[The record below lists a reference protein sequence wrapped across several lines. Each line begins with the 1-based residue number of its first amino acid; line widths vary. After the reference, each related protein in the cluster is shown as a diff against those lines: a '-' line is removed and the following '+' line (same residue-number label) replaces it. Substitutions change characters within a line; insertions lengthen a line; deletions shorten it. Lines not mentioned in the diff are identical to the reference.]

1 MKRSNTYLVAATTFV
16 AVTLLSACGGGSSDS
31 EAPSASSAEVSA
43 AASAAPSAEA
53 SAASAVPASVQANI
67 DAAIPGTYTVPE
79 PTGPITPGKK
89 VTGIVFGNQSQA
101 GPIFTETFK
110 AAGAAAGWTVNVVDG
125 EFSTDLY
132 LSAVRQA
139 IAEKVDGIVLFVID
153 CAAVKAGVEEAKAA
167 GIPVIYVE
175 GYDCDSDGQ
184 SEATGYP
191 LGLYNSLTE
200 QGVDYVTFLEA
211 SGQLQADAM
220 ISALDGEVEALA
232 VNYPETYATVSITD
246 GFMNEIEVCPTCTA
260 TVFDSVYADWGNALQ
275 SKISTE
281 LLKNQGINAIMG
293 NYDDPVLNGI
303 AAAAAASGRDIYVTG
318 EAGYPAMIELIRQG
332 KADMTIGYD
341 GGMESWAAIER
352 LNRIFNGDTEPFNTG
367 IGLQLIDA
375 EHNLSAE
382 GAPYVAPVDYVSA
395 YTSAW
400 GAS

>member
-1 MKRSNTYLVAATTFV
+1 MKHSNTYIVAAATFV
-16 AVTLLSACGGGSSDS
+16 AVALLSGCGGSSDG
-31 EAPSASSAEVSA
+31 EGPSASGAEVSA
-43 AASAAPSAEA
+43 IASAAPSAEA

-67 DAAIPGTYTVPE
+67 DAAIPGTYTLPE

-101 GPIFTETFK
+101 GPIFTESFK

-153 CAAVKAGVEEAKAA
+153 CAAVKAGVEEAQAA
-167 GIPVIYVE
+167 GIPVIYAE

-184 SEATGYP
+184 GKATGYP

-211 SGQLQADAM
+211 TGQLQADAM
-220 ISALDGEVEALA
+220 ISALDAKVDALA
-232 VNYPETYATVSITD
+232 VNYPETYATVSITE
-246 GFMNEIEVCPTCTA
+246 GFMNEMKVCPTCTA
-260 TVFDSVYADWGNALQ
+260 TVFDAVYADWGNALQ
-275 SKISTE
+275 TKISTE
-281 LLKNQGINAIMG
+281 LLKNPTINAIMG

-303 AAAAAASGRDIYVTG
+303 AAAAAASDRDIYVTG
-318 EAGYPAMIELIRQG
+318 EAGYPGMIDLIRQG

-341 GGMESWAAIER
+341 GAMESWAAIER
-352 LNRIFNGDTEPFNTG
+352 LNRIFNGDTEPFNIG
-367 IGLQLIDA
+367 VGLQLIDV
-375 EHNLSAE
+375 EHNMPPE
-382 GAPYVAPVDYVSA
+382 GEMYVAPVDYIAA
-395 YTSAW
+395 YTAAW

>member
-16 AVTLLSACGGGSSDS
+16 AVALLSACGGSSSDS
-31 EAPSASSAEVSA
+31 EAPSASGAEVSA

-67 DAAIPGTYTVPE
+67 NASIPGTYSLPE
-79 PTGPITPGKK
+79 PSGPIAPGKK

-101 GPIFTETFK
+101 GPIFTESFK

-153 CAAVKAGVEEAKAA
+153 CAAVKAGVEEAQAA
-167 GIPVIYVE
+167 GIPVIYAE

-184 SEATGYP
+184 GKATGYP

-211 SGQLQADAM
+211 TGQLQADAM
-220 ISALDGEVEALA
+220 ISALDAKVDALA
-232 VNYPETYATVSITD
+232 VNYPETYATVSITE
-246 GFMNEIEVCPTCTA
+246 GFMNEMKVCPTCTA
-260 TVFDSVYADWGNALQ
+260 TVFDAVYADWGNALQ
-275 SKISTE
+275 TKISTE
-281 LLKNQGINAIMG
+281 LLKNPSINAIMG

-303 AAAAAASGRDIYVTG
+303 AAAAAASDRDIYVTG
-318 EAGYPAMIELIRQG
+318 EAGYPGMIDLIRQG

-341 GGMESWAAIER
+341 GAMESWAAIER
-352 LNRIFNGDTEPFNTG
+352 LNRIFNGDTEPFNIG
-367 IGLQLIDA
+367 VGLQLIDA
-375 EHNLSAE
+375 EHNMPPE
-382 GAPYVAPVDYVSA
+382 GEMYVAPVDYIAA
-395 YTSAW
+395 YTAAW

>member
-1 MKRSNTYLVAATTFV
+1 MKHSNTYIVAAATFV
-16 AVTLLSACGGGSSDS
+16 AVTLLSGCGGSSDG
-31 EAPSASSAEVSA
+31 EGPSASGAEVSA
-43 AASAAPSAEA
+43 IASAAPSAEA
-53 SAASAVPASVQANI
+53 SAATAVPASVQANI
-67 DAAIPGTYTVPE
+67 DAAIPGTYTLPE

-101 GPIFTETFK
+101 GPIFTESFK

-153 CAAVKAGVEEAKAA
+153 CAAVKAGVEEAQAA
-167 GIPVIYVE
+167 GIPVIYAE

-184 SEATGYP
+184 GKATGYP

-211 SGQLQADAM
+211 TGQLQADAM
-220 ISALDGEVEALA
+220 ISALDAKVDALA
-232 VNYPETYATVSITD
+232 VNYPETYATVSITE
-246 GFMNEIEVCPTCTA
+246 GFMNEMKVCPTCTA
-260 TVFDSVYADWGNALQ
+260 TVFDAVYADWGNALQ
-275 SKISTE
+275 TKISTE
-281 LLKNQGINAIMG
+281 LLKNPTINAIMG

-303 AAAAAASGRDIYVTG
+303 AAAAAASDRDIYVTG
-318 EAGYPAMIELIRQG
+318 EAGYPGMIDLIRQG

-341 GGMESWAAIER
+341 GAMESWAAIER
-352 LNRIFNGDTEPFNTG
+352 LNRIFNGDTEPFNIG
-367 IGLQLIDA
+367 VGLQLIDV
-375 EHNLSAE
+375 EHNMPPE
-382 GAPYVAPVDYVSA
+382 GEMYVAPVDYIAA
-395 YTSAW
+395 YTAAW

>member
-1 MKRSNTYLVAATTFV
+1 MKLSSPFLAVASAGIAMV
-16 AVTLLSACGGGSSDS
+16 LLSACSGGSESSPTSGSSSSS
-31 EAPSASSAEVSA
+31 EAAVASEDPAADASSSDIP
-43 AASAAPSAEA
+43 ASA
-53 SAASAVPASVQANI
+53 QANI
-67 DAAIPGTYTVPE
+67 DAAIPGTYSLPE
-79 PTGPITPGKK
+79 TSGAITPGKK
-89 VTGIVFGNQSQA
+89 VTGIVFGNQSQS

-125 EFSTDLY
+125 EFSTDVY
-132 LSAVRQA
+132 LSAIRQA

-153 CAAVKAGVEEAKAA
+153 CAVVKAGVEEAQAA

-184 SEATGYP
+184 GKATGYP

-211 SGQLQADAM
+211 TGQLQADAM
-220 ISALDGEVEALA
+220 ITALDAKVEALA
-232 VNYPETYATVSITD
+232 VNYPETYATVSITE
-246 GFMNEIEVCPTCTA
+246 GFMSEMQICPTCTA

-275 SKISTE
+275 TKISTE
-281 LLKNQGINAIMG
+281 LLKNQSINAIMG

-303 AAAAAASGRDIYVTG
+303 AAAAEASGRDIYVTG
-318 EAGYPAMIELIRQG
+318 DAGYPAMVELIRQG

-341 GGMESWAAIER
+341 GAMESWAAIER
-352 LNRIFNGDTEPFNTG
+352 LNRIFNGDTKMFNTG

-375 EHNLSAE
+375 ENNLPAA
-382 GAPYVAPVDYVSA
+382 GAIYVAPVDYIAA
-395 YTSAW
+395 YTAAW

>member
-1 MKRSNTYLVAATTFV
+1 MKHSNTYIVAAATFV
-16 AVTLLSACGGGSSDS
+16 AVTLLSGCGGSSDG
-31 EAPSASSAEVSA
+31 EGPSASGAEVSA
-43 AASAAPSAEA
+43 IASAAPSAEA

-67 DAAIPGTYTVPE
+67 DAAIPGTYTLPE

-101 GPIFTETFK
+101 GPIFTESFK

-153 CAAVKAGVEEAKAA
+153 CAAVKAGVEEAQAA
-167 GIPVIYVE
+167 GIPVIYAE

-184 SEATGYP
+184 GKATGYP

-211 SGQLQADAM
+211 TGQLQADAM
-220 ISALDGEVEALA
+220 ISALDAKVDALA
-232 VNYPETYATVSITD
+232 VNYPETYATVSITE
-246 GFMNEIEVCPTCTA
+246 GFMNEMKVCPTCTA
-260 TVFDSVYADWGNALQ
+260 TVFDAVYADWGNALQ
-275 SKISTE
+275 TKISTE
-281 LLKNQGINAIMG
+281 LLKNPTINAIMG

-303 AAAAAASGRDIYVTG
+303 AAAAAASDRDIYVTG
-318 EAGYPAMIELIRQG
+318 EAGYPGMIDLIRQG

-341 GGMESWAAIER
+341 GAMESWAAIER
-352 LNRIFNGDTEPFNTG
+352 LNRIFNGDTEPFNIG
-367 IGLQLIDA
+367 VGLQLIDV
-375 EHNLSAE
+375 EHNMPPE
-382 GAPYVAPVDYVSA
+382 GEMYVAPVDYIAA
-395 YTSAW
+395 YTAAW